1 MQQSGKK
8 IVLIFRGITVALF
21 ALGGMIGG
29 LASGWAADR
38 FGRKGAMIANNL
50 VALVATAFMWIARY
64 VNMYPLIIVGRV
76 IIGINAG
83 LLIASSDSHLMY

>member
-1 MQQSGKK
+1 M
-8 IVLIFRGITVALF
+8 ALF